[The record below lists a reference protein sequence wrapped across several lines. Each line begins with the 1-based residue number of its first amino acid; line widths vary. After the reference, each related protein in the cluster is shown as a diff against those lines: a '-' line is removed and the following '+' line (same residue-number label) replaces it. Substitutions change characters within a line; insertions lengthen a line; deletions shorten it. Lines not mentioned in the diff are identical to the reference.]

1 MRYSVWVSS
10 GRSWDQILGLC
21 RHVEATGWDGIWIPD
36 HFMPPEGG
44 YGNEAEPG
52 QDPELDPVH
61 EGWSLVAALAG
72 LIPRVRLGV
81 LVSGNTYRQPA
92 VLAKMAA
99 TIDHISN
106 GRLLL
111 GLGSGWQEN
120 EHRRYGIPYPTPL
133 EFSDRLEEAAAVI
146 TALMSAGPRSTVEG
160 AHYELIDAPL
170 EPKPIQDPMPLL
182 IGGSGELRTLR
193 TAARYATH
201 SNMWGTPDTMTRK
214 RAVLDQHCRDAD
226 RDPAEVSL
234 SANAFLIF
242 VDDQEEAAST
252 RSAMGDRGGLVGT
265 TDQIRHQID
274 AYQAAGVDE
283 IVIAGFNY
291 TPETFP
297 EALQRLRALLDL

>member
-10 GRSWDQILGLC
+10 GHSWDEILGLC
-21 RHVEATGWDGIWIPD
+21 HHIESTGWDGIWIPD

-44 YGNEAEPG
+44 YGNEVEPG

-81 LVSGNTYRQPA
+81 LVSGNTYRHPA

-106 GRLLL
+106 GRLVL

-120 EHRRYGIPYPTPL
+120 EHRRYGIRYPDRAGM
-133 EFSDRLEEAAAVI
+133 SDRLEEAAAVI
-146 TALMSAGPRSTVEG
+146 SSLFSSESRVSFEG
-160 AHYELIDAPL
+160 AHYRLTGAPL
-170 EPKPIQDPMPLL
+170 EPKPVQNPMPLL
-182 IGGSGELRTLR
+182 IGGGGERRTLR

-201 SNMWGTPDTMTRK
+201 SNIWGTPETMAHK
-214 RAVLDQHCRDAD
+214 RAILDQHCRDAG
-226 RDPAEVSL
+226 RDPADLAL
-234 SANAFLIF
+234 SANAFLVF
-242 VDDQEEAAST
+242 LDDPETGTAA

-265 TDQIRHQID
+265 PDQIREQLD
-274 AYQAAGVDE
+274 AYTEAGVTE
-283 IVIAGFNY
+283 LVIAGFNY
-291 TPETFP
+291 SAEDFP
-297 EALQRLRALLDL
+297 AALDRLRNLIDR

>member
-1 MRYSVWVSS
+1 VQYSVWVSS
-10 GRSWDQILGLC
+10 GHSWDEILGLC
-21 RHVEATGWDGIWIPD
+21 RHIESTGWDGIWIPD

-44 YGNEAEPG
+44 YGQEVEPG

-120 EHRRYGIPYPTPL
+120 EHRRYGIPYPTAL

-160 AHYELIDAPL
+160 VHYELIDAPL
-170 EPKPIQDPMPLL
+170 QPKPIQNPMPLL

-201 SNMWGTPDTMTRK
+201 SNMWGTPETMTRK
-214 RAVLDQHCRDAD
+214 RAILDRHCQDAG

-242 VDDQEEAAST
+242 VDDPEEAAST
-252 RSAMGDRGGLVGT
+252 RSDMGDRGGLVGT
-265 TDQIRHQID
+265 PDQIRHQID
-274 AYQAAGVDE
+274 AYRAAGVDE

-297 EALQRLRALLDL
+297 PALARLRSLLDR

>member
-1 MRYSVWVSS
+1 VQYSVWVSS
-10 GRSWDQILGLC
+10 GHSWDEILGLC
-21 RHVEATGWDGIWIPD
+21 RHIESTGWDGIWIPD

-44 YGNEAEPG
+44 YGQEVEPG

-120 EHRRYGIPYPTPL
+120 EHRRYGIPYPTAL

-160 AHYELIDAPL
+160 VHYELIDAPL
-170 EPKPIQDPMPLL
+170 QPKPIQNPMPLL

-201 SNMWGTPDTMTRK
+201 SNMWGTPETMTRK
-214 RAVLDQHCRDAD
+214 RAILVRHCQDAG

-242 VDDQEEAAST
+242 VDDPEEAAST
-252 RSAMGDRGGLVGT
+252 RSDMGDRGGLVGT
-265 TDQIRHQID
+265 PDQIRHQID
-274 AYQAAGVDE
+274 AYRAAGVDE

-297 EALQRLRALLDL
+297 PALARLRSLLDR